1 MGAKISWR
9 SPLRPRRGRL
19 LTGQNPFAGEGEA
32 TRSNSAGA
40 EGASVAES
48 QRPRCFRE
56 VLHRD
61 PRDEAGLAKRRGDLL
76 PRLRQRRPG
85 FDPDSERGGASLSPA
100 RSEFAVSAPFWLS
113 GPLEGW
119 GRSTGRGD
127 EGPWGCHRRW
137 PARPPGWESL
147 LLLQRPLWQL
157 CSDPLG
163 SHPRNPHILNVPSMS
178 CKGTAMAGIEIARAT
193 LVILALVM
201 VFAALTKF

>member
-1 MGAKISWR
+1 MAAKISWR
-9 SPLRPRRGRL
+9 LPLPPARRRPWTGRS
-19 LTGQNPFAGEGEA
+19 PFAEGDDA
-32 TRSNSAGA
+32 ILLIALRAD
-40 EGASVAES
+40 GASVATS

-61 PRDEAGLAKRRGDLL
+61 PRDEAGLAKRRRDLL

-85 FDPDSERGGASLSPA
+85 VDPDSEGRGASLSPA

-137 PARPPGWESL
+137 PARPPGW
-147 LLLQRPLWQL
+147 
-157 CSDPLG
+157 
-163 SHPRNPHILNVPSMS
+163 
-178 CKGTAMAGIEIARAT
+178 
-193 LVILALVM
+193 
-201 VFAALTKF
+201 